1 MNDEDLEL
9 QMFFDTIVENV
20 KRERKARKISQLTLA
35 INILGHSST
44 AYVGKIE
51 LRKDGANY
59 NLATLHK
66 IAKEFGISIH
76 QLIP

>member
-1 MNDEDLEL
+1 MDDEDLEL
-9 QMFFDTIVENV
+9 QIFFDTIVENV
-20 KRERKARKISQLTLA
+20 KVERKSRKISQLALA
-35 INILGHSST
+35 NILGHNST

>member
-1 MNDEDLEL
+1 MDDEELEL
-9 QMFFDTIVENV
+9 KIFFDTIVENV
-20 KRERKARKISQLTLA
+20 KVERKARKISQLALA
-35 INILGHSST
+35 NILGHNST
-44 AYVGKIE
+44 AYVAKIE

-66 IAKEFGISIH
+66 IAKEFNISIH